1 MIATTTAG
9 RRAETTLQALPGL
22 LDPTQ
27 DGYHDTD
34 PDQPESVWDLDKPP
48 GTAWMW
54 RPRCSYEPCTCD
66 ARVTGVLQRPVT
78 AAG

>member
-34 PDQPESVWDLDKPP
+34 PDQPESVWELDKPP
-48 GTAWMW
+48 GTAWF
-54 RPRCSYEPCTCD
+54 
-66 ARVTGVLQRPVT
+66 
-78 AAG
+78 